1 MRLWRTAFPGILG
14 ILLLISCTG
23 SSPSTRPA
31 SSLSGEVVTVYRTP
45 NCGCCGEYIRY
56 LRDQGVA
63 VHVIERDDLTP
74 LKRQW
79 GVPESMWS
87 CHTSRLGP
95 YVIEG
100 HVPLEAIAR
109 LWTERPNARGITL
122 PGMPP
127 GSPGMGGHRTGPLT
141 IYLLTAD
148 GQAHPWMEWPMP
160 ASFRSFSSRTG
171 ILGWD
176 CLRGLHP

>member
-1 MRLWRTAFPGILG
+1 MRLWQTAFPGILG

-63 VHVIERDDLTP
+63 VHVIERDDLRP

-87 CHTSRLGP
+87 CHTSRVGS
-95 YVIEG
+95 YVVEG

-109 LWTERPNARGITL
+109 LWTERPDARGIAL

-148 GQAHPWMEWPMP
+148 GQAHPWMKW
-160 ASFRSFSSRTG
+160 
-171 ILGWD
+171 
-176 CLRGLHP
+176 